1 MVIGIALS
9 AAERA
14 RLAQHVS
21 SPAALLLVSTADE
34 ALAYL
39 DNQQTE
45 QRDGGD
51 PSGGDAADQSGLRID
66 VDRHLLVWRD
76 HEVAVT
82 PLERQLMACL
92 LARPGKVWS
101 FAHLHEE
108 VWGTRHLGAGS
119 DVHSVVKRLRRKL
132 AWLGCPVEIQALRGV
147 GFRLVG
153 EEHAT
158 PRSGP
163 LPAPRTD

>member
-14 RLAQHVS
+14 RLAQHVN

-39 DNQQTE
+39 DNQQAE
-45 QRDGGD
+45 QPDGGN
-51 PSGGDAADQSGLRID
+51 PLGRAAESSGLCLD
-66 VDRHLLVWRD
+66 VDRHLLVWRE

-92 LARPGKVWS
+92 LSRPGKVWS

-153 EEHAT
+153 EGQTTVRTA
-158 PRSGP
+158 P
-163 LPAPRTD
+163 LPGPHTD